1 MARILVIDDEANI
14 RASLKSSLEKRG
26 HDIVTAANL
35 AEGRE
40 FYSGA
45 FDLILLDVM
54 LPDGNGIDLLRE
66 IKQRDPSQS
75 VLMISG
81 HADIQTAVS
90 AIKLGAYD
98 FIEKPLSLDR
108 LLVTIQNAKRARLL
122 SEEKQRLSSRVYGEL
137 IGESAVIKKLR
148 QDVAISAPK
157 TDRFLILGENGTG
170 KELVAHMI
178 HSLARNADG
187 PFIAVNCAALPRE
200 LVESE
205 LFGHTK
211 GAFTG
216 ATKERKGRFQEAEQG
231 TIFLDEIGDMPMEAQ
246 AKILRTLETRTV
258 SPVGADRE
266 QAINVVVVAASNRDL
281 SRLVTE
287 GKFRQDLLY
296 RLNVVSYYLPPL
308 HDRPE
313 DIPLL
318 ASHFLRRFAGDAGT
332 VIKQLSSEAIALL
345 RSHPF
350 PGNVREFKNLMERL
364 NIYVESPEIRADHLR
379 SLLPESAVA
388 PDVSLKE
395 AVDIFERNHI
405 LKTLH
410 SNRGNV
416 AQTARQLKLER
427 SHLYKKMKRHGLD

>member
-14 RASLKSSLEKRG
+14 RASLKSSLERRG

-122 SEEKQRLSSRVYGEL
+122 SEEKQRLSWRVYGEL

-148 QDVAISAPK
+148 QDVAVSAPK

-216 ATKERKGRFQEAEQG
+216 ATRERKGRFQEAEGG

-258 SPVGADRE
+258 SPVGADKE
-266 QAINVVVVAASNRDL
+266 QSVNVVVVAASNRDL

-318 ASHFLRRFAGDAGT
+318 ASHFLRRFAEDAGT
-332 VIKQLSSEAIALL
+332 VIKQLSNEAVALL

-364 NIYVESPEIRADHLR
+364 NIYIDSPEIRADHLR
-379 SLLPESAVA
+379 SLLPESAAA
-388 PDVSLKE
+388 PEGSLKE
-395 AVDIFERNHI
+395 AVDNFERNHI

-416 AQTARQLKLER
+416 AQTARQLRLER